1 MSRTKSEGR
10 SGLRPRI
17 QAEAENRP
25 GIYRFLGPRRELL
38 YVGKSIRVRT
48 RLLSYFR
55 AREGKARELLRVASG
70 VEWEYVP
77 NEFEAILREFRL
89 IRAFRP
95 RFNVQHRRH
104 RRFAWIR
111 VTREAA
117 PRIVATRTPRP
128 DGSRFFG
135 PFPATRS
142 LPLSLRELASVVGL
156 RDCPARTPMAFA
168 DQLDLLS
175 APRSAGCPRA
185 ELGSCPAPCAAAC
198 TRGEYLRGVEE
209 LTAFLAG
216 QSDVPLERL
225 QRRMDAA
232 VRSRGFEVAARLRD
246 REARLRTL
254 RDRVVEAEREREA
267 LSFVYPV
274 AGADGGS
281 RAYFLQGGRVQ
292 LTLDEPPR
300 GDAHARERMA
310 QALRSAASREPT
322 PPESLAEAQREELFL
337 VARWFRTHPEERA
350 RGIPVETYLDTLRE
364 EACGA
369 PAEEVSDAPSR
380 R

>member
-10 SGLRPRI
+10 SGLRSRV

-38 YVGKSIRVRT
+38 YVGKSIRIRT

-117 PRIVATRTPRP
+117 PRIVATRSPRP
-128 DGSRFFG
+128 DGSHFFG

-142 LPLSLRELASVVGL
+142 LPHALRELAGLVGL
-156 RDCPARTPMAFA
+156 RDCPAKTPMAFA

-175 APRSAGCPRA
+175 VPRSPGCPRA
-185 ELGSCPAPCAAAC
+185 DLGSCPAPCASAC

-209 LTAFLAG
+209 VTAFLEG

-246 REARLRTL
+246 REARLRAL

-274 AGADGGS
+274 PGVDEGS
-281 RAYFLQGGRVQ
+281 RVYLLQGGRVQ
-292 LTLDEPPR
+292 LTLDEPSR
-300 GDAHARERMA
+300 GDAGARDRMA
-310 QALRSAASREPT
+310 QALRSASRREPT
-322 PPESLAEAQREELFL
+322 PPESLSEPHREELFL
-337 VARWFRTHPEERA
+337 VAGWFRTHPEERA
-350 RGIPVETYLDTLRE
+350 RGIPVETYLEALRRDS
-364 EACGA
+364 GGK
-369 PAEEVSDAPSR
+369 PAEAVSDAPSR